1 MYACLLRNFLQI
13 LLNPLAL
20 SFVPFPSFFC
30 LVSYKRL
37 LLILFVRCSL
47 QFCSPFYRCYHNY
60 RNIIPFRILLVLL
73 PPYSLRN
80 DLLEL
85 PKNVRAHQV
94 PVNFSRF
101 TIHNKLKF
109 VHAEWMRRE
118 KKRNTTQN
126 THIHL
131 ESMHKWMRLLKF
143 SATFPLSLTSFFLEP
158 EL

>member
-109 VHAEWMRRE
+109 VHAQWMRRE
-118 KKRNTTQN
+118 KKRNTTQHK
-126 THIHL
+126 THTYTSKVCINEWDYWNFRQLFH
-131 ESMHKWMRLLKF
+131 F
-143 SATFPLSLTSFFLEP
+143 LSLLSS
-158 EL
+158 